1 MSEQEHPELTTDAWI
16 DTLLNQQGL
25 VDSHLS
31 LDLTY
36 FIETASRLLLTSTL
50 GYAERRAIE
59 ASLCDIVAFDE
70 QDELLAR
77 LRLNQLD
84 YSAKGRYGTKDL
96 ARYIRY
102 ISDLDL

>member
-1 MSEQEHPELTTDAWI
+1 MNEHEEPELTTDAWI
-16 DTLLNQQGL
+16 DTLLNQEGL
-25 VDSHLS
+25 VDCHLS

-70 QDELLAR
+70 QDELLTR
-77 LRLNQLD
+77 LRLNQVA
-84 YSAKGRYGTKDL
+84 YNSKGRWGTMDL
-96 ARYIRY
+96 SRYLRY
-102 ISDLDL
+102 ISDLEL